1 MDEAIKGIKDV
12 YVNKVEDEECRE
24 WLNLVAENSD
34 GLFDE
39 TRQSVIKVLSKYEGF
54 ESYLNKLNDPET
66 VELLKAFHIEGML
79 SIAASLINKLV

>member
-39 TRQSVIKVLSKYEGF
+39 TRQ
-54 ESYLNKLNDPET
+54 
-66 VELLKAFHIEGML
+66 
-79 SIAASLINKLV
+79 IA